1 MISPDTRAYSTDFG
15 YGSRYGADPTEELC
29 REDRWYVKP
38 FVINKHGRL
47 VFPANFLGELDFSVL
62 ESLDQFTT
70 VIGRDFEAK
79 APTGTDIL
87 GRVEAGS
94 YPGRFEL
101 LRDLGQNLYWA
112 NRYSITMFDRRP
124 TRWRDLAKRRDDVF
138 LPVLTPWEDSVRKVA
153 AVEQAFRALPA
164 TWDAQAEE
172 TIFGLLFDLFRT
184 KLYHAT
190 ELPPIKPTV
199 AEFLAQ
205 PDALTFVMPEY
216 DPDFPVFTTEDIFDA
231 HEDVPELEALMRWAM
246 VLHNQYPW
254 DRSLTELRGPGQ
266 IGDDDFVVAFHP
278 RTRDVMAFIERVKRP
293 AAVPGYT
300 ASGQPRV
307 ARPEAVEPA
316 APYPPVR
323 VREAFAVQPR
333 LEALAIVRGEHVC
346 SNADVIRN
354 TSFSWSPMTAD
365 EIAAKTGI
373 EQRRYSSREPE
384 ELALHAT
391 RAALAKSG
399 RSAAEIGA
407 VLVSTCTSNR
417 QIPSIACWLSGELG
431 LQQTHASV
439 DMVAACAGLP
449 YGMSEAVRQLQEV
462 RRPVLLVCV
471 EKFSDKIGSV
481 RTSRMIFGDGA
492 AAMVIGPAADGQAGD
507 VEVVQTYA
515 SGPHSEVN
523 SIIWPN
529 SEFDGDIT
537 VYGPEVKALVQRYL
551 TQMLGELGTEPD
563 PDDPG
568 RPLLESIELIIP
580 HQANKTM
587 ILNLAGKAG
596 LAADQLYFNVERM
609 GNVSAASI
617 PIAVHDAVRDGVITR
632 PVRVFAP
639 GFGAGAVGGYAVMR
653 IDPAIVADEVE
664 LDILQETD
672 LPAAPVAG
680 GTSDDIRAAFGE

>member
-1 MISPDTRAYSTDFG
+1 
-15 YGSRYGADPTEELC
+15 
-29 REDRWYVKP
+29 VKP
-38 FVINKHGRL
+38 FVVNRHGRL
-47 VFPANFLGELDFSVL
+47 VFPANFLGDLDFSVL
-62 ESLDQFTT
+62 DTLDQFTA

-87 GRVEAGS
+87 VRVESGA
-94 YPGRFEL
+94 YPRRFEL
-101 LRDLGQNLYWA
+101 LRDLGQHLYWA

-138 LPVLTPWEDSVRKVA
+138 LPVLTPWEDSERKVA
-153 AVEQAFRALPA
+153 AVEQAFRALPP
-164 TWDAQAEE
+164 TWDGRAED
-172 TIFGLLFDLFRT
+172 TIFDLLFDLYRT

-199 AEFLAQ
+199 AEFMAQ
-205 PDALTFVMPEY
+205 PGALTFVMPSY
-216 DPDFPVFTTEDIFDA
+216 DPDYPVFTTEQILDA

-246 VLHNQYPW
+246 MLHNQYPW
-254 DRSLTELRGPGQ
+254 DRSGTELRGPGE

-293 AAVPGYT
+293 RPAASET
-300 ASGQPRV
+300 A
-307 ARPEAVEPA
+307 ARTRTEAVEPTT
-316 APYPPVR
+316 PYPPVR
-323 VREAFAVQPR
+323 VREAFAVRPR
-333 LEALAIVRGEHVC
+333 FEALAIVRGEHVC

-354 TSFSWSPMTAD
+354 TSFSWSPMSAD

-373 EQRRYSSREPE
+373 EQRRYTSREPE
-384 ELALHAT
+384 ELALHAA

-399 RSAAEIGA
+399 RSPAELGA

-431 LQQTHASV
+431 LLQTHASV

-492 AAMVIGPAADGQAGD
+492 AAMVIAPAGDGETGD

-515 SGPHSEVN
+515 SGPYSEVN

-551 TQMLGELGTEPD
+551 VQMLGELGGQPD
-563 PDDPG
+563 PDDPA
-568 RPLLESIELIIP
+568 RTLLESVELIIP

-596 LAADQLYFNVERM
+596 LSADQLYFNVERM

-617 PIAVHDAVRDGVITR
+617 PIAVYDAVRDGVISR

-653 IDPAIVADEVE
+653 IDPAIVADEVV
-664 LDILQETD
+664 LDVLQD
-672 LPAAPVAG
+672 GGRPAGPAAAG
-680 GTSDDIRAAFGE
+680 STSDDIRAAFGD